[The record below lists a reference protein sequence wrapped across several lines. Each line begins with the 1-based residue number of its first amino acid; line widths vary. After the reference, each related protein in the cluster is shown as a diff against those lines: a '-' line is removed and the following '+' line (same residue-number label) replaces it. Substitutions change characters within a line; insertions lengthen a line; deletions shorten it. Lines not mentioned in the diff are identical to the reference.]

1 MANRKL
7 NVIIHRYETPTR
19 YLDGEDVEWVVLL
32 KSEDGSI
39 PRSRQFAERR
49 DALNYAD
56 GLIAALKTLDQFGTL
71 VTELVSRVGSYP
83 NQYVRTPMELDP
95 CSDLPGQN

>member
-19 YLDGEDVEWVVLL
+19 YLDGEDIEWGVSL

-39 PRSRQFAERR
+39 PRSRQFAKRR

-71 VTELVSRVGSYP
+71 VTELVSRVASH
-83 NQYVRTPMELDP
+83 QYVRTPMELDP
-95 CSDLPGQN
+95 CSDLPGHTWS